1 MIAKINRSSNLYGV
15 VKYNRDKVVAK
26 KAEVLYTN
34 KIIEN
39 DSSSFS
45 MNDLMRSFEPY
56 LVIP

>member
-39 DSSSFS
+39 GSSSFS